1 MSSLP
6 RTRGNQAGS
15 TPREPGGRVIGEFVE
30 RKIRGL
36 TIRIDRRLCISTS
49 NCMKVAPEVF
59 EFDDENICAYKESLP
74 DIERERL
81 IDACDVCPVDALIV
95 IDENDKRL
103 VP

>member
-1 MSSLP
+1 M
-6 RTRGNQAGS
+6 
-15 TPREPGGRVIGEFVE
+15 
-30 RKIRGL
+30 
-36 TIRIDRRLCISTS
+36 CISTS

-59 EFDDENICAYKESLP
+59 EFDAENICAFKADPP

-95 IDENDKRL
+95 IDEGGKQL

>member
-1 MSSLP
+1 M
-6 RTRGNQAGS
+6 GD
-15 TPREPGGRVIGEFVE
+15 FVE
-30 RKIRGL
+30 REISGL
-36 TIRIDRRLCISTS
+36 TVRIDRGMCISTS

-59 EFDDENICAYKESLP
+59 EFDAENVCAFKANPP

-95 IDENDKRL
+95 IDEGGKQL